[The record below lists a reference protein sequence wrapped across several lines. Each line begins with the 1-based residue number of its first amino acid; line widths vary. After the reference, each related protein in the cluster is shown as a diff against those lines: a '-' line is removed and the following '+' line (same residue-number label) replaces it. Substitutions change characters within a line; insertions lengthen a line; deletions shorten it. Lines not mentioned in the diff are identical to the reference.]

1 MIDDMPDD
9 VAARLDVLLSGQ
21 VEPLA
26 VEATEV
32 RQIGPERL
40 P

>member
-21 VEPLA
+21 APEILRG
-26 VEATEV
+26 EV
-32 RQIGPERL
+32 VRELG
-40 P
+40 